1 MITLQNWLADR
12 KRKYADGLA
21 LFQALAPEE
30 MRKKYIAFFSEVKEV
45 PQFDSHFT
53 VLVNKLTTVAR
64 LSSAQP
70 QITISE
76 RGSILL
82 KTAVAATKAIEKT
95 ADQLKGDKV
104 LKEIL
109 VKESE
114 LFKLQDKITELEEDN
129 DDKSGEI
136 DQLQAELEEAQE
148 ELQEL
153 QDQFALLRP
162 GAKIATYSSLP
173 DNIRT
178 IFDEVRQITPLYAA
192 LFTEMQNEALT
203 PEQRKPIFLHADQVL
218 EFWPRRAKLWDQ
230 IDAWA
235 EGKQIQL
242 KTEVQKTEE
251 LPADQLLK
259 GMQIANRIE
268 RLRENI
274 RRTETSIAQHEKNGK
289 LNLRQK
295 AEQRLAYYKRELA
308 ELDNL
313 K

>member
-1 MITLQNWLADR
+1 MITLQYWLADR

-95 ADQLKGDKV
+95 ADQQKGDKV

-114 LFKLQDKITELEEDN
+114 LFKLQDKIT
-129 DDKSGEI
+129 
-136 DQLQAELEEAQE
+136 ELEEAQE

-203 PEQRKPIFLHADQVL
+203 PEQRKPIADQVHEL
-218 EFWPRRAKLWDQ
+218 WSRRTKLWDQ

-274 RRTETSIAQHEKNGK
+274 RRTESSIAQHEKNGK

-295 AEQRLAYYKRELA
+295 SEQRLAYYKRELA

>member
-70 QITISE
+70 QITTSE
-76 RGSILL
+76 RGSMLL
-82 KTAVAATKAIEKT
+82 RTAVAATKAIEKT
-95 ADQLKGDKV
+95 ANQLKGDKV

-203 PEQRKPIFLHADQVL
+203 AEQRKPIADQVHEL
-218 EFWPRRAKLWDQ
+218 WSRRAKLWDQ

-274 RRTETSIAQHEKNGK
+274 RRTEISIAQHKKNGK

-295 AEQRLAYYKRELA
+295 AEQRLADYKRELA

>member
-53 VLVNKLTTVAR
+53 VMGNKFTTVAR
-64 LSSAQP
+64 LSSGQP

-95 ADQLKGDKV
+95 ADQQKGDKV

-153 QDQFALLRP
+153 QDQFALLRL

-203 PEQRKPIFLHADQVL
+203 PEQRKPIADQVHEL
-218 EFWPRRAKLWDQ
+218 WSRRAKLWDQ

>member
-95 ADQLKGDKV
+95 ANQLKSDKV

-203 PEQRKPIFLHADQVL
+203 TEKRKPIADQVHEL
-218 EFWPRRAKLWDQ
+218 WTRRAKLWDQ

-274 RRTETSIAQHEKNGK
+274 RRTETSIAQHKKNGK
-289 LNLRQK
+289 LNLQQK
-295 AEQRLAYYKRELA
+295 AEQRLADYKRELA

>member
-95 ADQLKGDKV
+95 ANQLKGDKV

-203 PEQRKPIFLHADQVL
+203 PEQRKPIADQVHEL
-218 EFWPRRAKLWDQ
+218 WSRRAKLWDQ

-242 KTEVQKTEE
+242 KTEVQK
-251 LPADQLLK
+251 PRSSRP
-259 GMQIANRIE
+259 INC
-268 RLRENI
+268 
-274 RRTETSIAQHEKNGK
+274 
-289 LNLRQK
+289 
-295 AEQRLAYYKRELA
+295 
-308 ELDNL
+308 
-313 K
+313 

>member
-95 ADQLKGDKV
+95 ANQLKSDKV

-203 PEQRKPIFLHADQVL
+203 PEQRKPIADQAHEL
-218 EFWPRRAKLWDQ
+218 WTRRAKLWDQ

>member
-82 KTAVAATKAIEKT
+82 KTAVTATKAIEKT
-95 ADQLKGDKV
+95 ANQLKSDKV

-203 PEQRKPIFLHADQVL
+203 AEQRKPIADQVHEL
-218 EFWPRRAKLWDQ
+218 WARRAKLWDQ

-274 RRTETSIAQHEKNGK
+274 RRTETSIAQHKKNGK
-289 LNLRQK
+289 LNLQQK
-295 AEQRLAYYKRELA
+295 AEQRLADYKRELA

>member
-136 DQLQAELEEAQE
+136 DQLQAELE
-148 ELQEL
+148 
-153 QDQFALLRP
+153 
-162 GAKIATYSSLP
+162 
-173 DNIRT
+173 
-178 IFDEVRQITPLYAA
+178 A

-203 PEQRKPIFLHADQVL
+203 PEQRKPIADQVHEL
-218 EFWPRRAKLWDQ
+218 WSRRAKLWDQ

>member
-12 KRKYADGLA
+12 KRKYAGGLA

-173 DNIRT
+173 DNIRSRWGSQW
-178 IFDEVRQITPLYAA
+178 D
-192 LFTEMQNEALT
+192 
-203 PEQRKPIFLHADQVL
+203 
-218 EFWPRRAKLWDQ
+218 RR
-230 IDAWA
+230 
-235 EGKQIQL
+235 
-242 KTEVQKTEE
+242 
-251 LPADQLLK
+251 
-259 GMQIANRIE
+259 
-268 RLRENI
+268 
-274 RRTETSIAQHEKNGK
+274 
-289 LNLRQK
+289 
-295 AEQRLAYYKRELA
+295 
-308 ELDNL
+308 
-313 K
+313 

>member
-203 PEQRKPIFLHADQVL
+203 PEQRKPIADQGHEL
-218 EFWPRRAKLWDQ
+218 WSRRAKLWDQ

-308 ELDNL
+308 ELEGM

>member
-70 QITISE
+70 QITTSE
-76 RGSILL
+76 RGSMLL
-82 KTAVAATKAIEKT
+82 RTAVAATKAIEKT
-95 ADQLKGDKV
+95 ANQLKSDKV

-203 PEQRKPIFLHADQVL
+203 AEQRKPIADQVHEL
-218 EFWPRRAKLWDQ
+218 WSRRAKLWDQ

-274 RRTETSIAQHEKNGK
+274 RRTEISIAQHKKNGK

-295 AEQRLAYYKRELA
+295 AEQRLADYKRELA

>member
-203 PEQRKPIFLHADQVL
+203 PEQRKPIAAQVHEL
-218 EFWPRRAKLWDQ
+218 WSRRAKLWDQ

>member
-82 KTAVAATKAIEKT
+82 KT

-203 PEQRKPIFLHADQVL
+203 PEQRKPIADQVHEL
-218 EFWPRRAKLWDQ
+218 WSRRAKLWDQ

>member
-95 ADQLKGDKV
+95 ANQLKGDKV

-192 LFTEMQNEALT
+192 LFTEMQNEANAS
-203 PEQRKPIFLHADQVL
+203 RSPIRYMSFGPAVPSYGTRSTLG
-218 EFWPRRAKLWDQ
+218 PRVSR
-230 IDAWA
+230 
-235 EGKQIQL
+235 
-242 KTEVQKTEE
+242 
-251 LPADQLLK
+251 
-259 GMQIANRIE
+259 
-268 RLRENI
+268 
-274 RRTETSIAQHEKNGK
+274 SS
-289 LNLRQK
+289 
-295 AEQRLAYYKRELA
+295 
-308 ELDNL
+308 
-313 K
+313 

>member
-82 KTAVAATKAIEKT
+82 KTAVTATKAIEKT
-95 ADQLKGDKV
+95 ANQLKGDKV

-203 PEQRKPIFLHADQVL
+203 PEQRKPIADQVHEL
-218 EFWPRRAKLWDQ
+218 WSRRAKLWDQ

>member
-95 ADQLKGDKV
+95 ANQLKGDKV

-114 LFKLQDKITELEEDN
+114 LFKLQDKIT
-129 DDKSGEI
+129 
-136 DQLQAELEEAQE
+136 ELEEAQE

-203 PEQRKPIFLHADQVL
+203 PEQRKPIADQVHEL
-218 EFWPRRAKLWDQ
+218 WSRRTKLWDQ

>member
-95 ADQLKGDKV
+95 ANQLKGDKV

-203 PEQRKPIFLHADQVL
+203 AEQRKPIADQVHEL
-218 EFWPRRAKLWDQ
+218 WSRRAKLWDQ

-274 RRTETSIAQHEKNGK
+274 RRTEISIAQHKKNGK

-295 AEQRLAYYKRELA
+295 AEQRLADYKRELA

>member
-1 MITLQNWLADR
+1 M
-12 KRKYADGLA
+12 
-21 LFQALAPEE
+21 
-30 MRKKYIAFFSEVKEV
+30 
-45 PQFDSHFT
+45 
-53 VLVNKLTTVAR
+53 
-64 LSSAQP
+64 
-70 QITISE
+70 
-76 RGSILL
+76 LL
-82 KTAVAATKAIEKT
+82 RTAVAATKAIEKT
-95 ADQLKGDKV
+95 ANQLKGDKV

-203 PEQRKPIFLHADQVL
+203 AEQRKPIADQVHEL
-218 EFWPRRAKLWDQ
+218 WSRRAKLWDQ

-274 RRTETSIAQHEKNGK
+274 RRTEISIAQHKKNGK

-295 AEQRLAYYKRELA
+295 AEQRLADYKRELA

>member
-95 ADQLKGDKV
+95 ANQLKSDKV

-203 PEQRKPIFLHADQVL
+203 AEQRKPIADQVHEL
-218 EFWPRRAKLWDQ
+218 WSRRAKLWDQ

-295 AEQRLAYYKRELA
+295 AEQRLADYKRELA
-308 ELDNL
+308 ELEGM

>member
-95 ADQLKGDKV
+95 ANQLKSDKV

-203 PEQRKPIFLHADQVL
+203 AEQRKPIADQVHEL
-218 EFWPRRAKLWDQ
+218 WTRRAKLWDQ

-295 AEQRLAYYKRELA
+295 AEQRLADCKRELA

>member
-82 KTAVAATKAIEKT
+82 KTAN
-95 ADQLKGDKV
+95 QLKGDKV

-203 PEQRKPIFLHADQVL
+203 PEQRKPIADQVHEL
-218 EFWPRRAKLWDQ
+218 WTRRAKLWDQ

-295 AEQRLAYYKRELA
+295 AEQRLADYKRELA
-308 ELDNL
+308 ELEGM

>member
-70 QITISE
+70 QITTSE
-76 RGSILL
+76 RGSMLL
-82 KTAVAATKAIEKT
+82 RTAVAATKAIEKT
-95 ADQLKGDKV
+95 ANQLKGDKV

-203 PEQRKPIFLHADQVL
+203 AEQRKPIADQVHEL
-218 EFWPRRAKLWDQ
+218 WSRRVKLWDQ

-274 RRTETSIAQHEKNGK
+274 RRTEISIAQHKKNGK

-295 AEQRLAYYKRELA
+295 AEQRLADYKRELA

>member
-114 LFKLQDKITELEEDN
+114 LFKLQDKITKLEEDN

-192 LFTEMQNEALT
+192 LFTEMQNEALP
-203 PEQRKPIFLHADQVL
+203 PEQRKPIADQVHEL
-218 EFWPRRAKLWDQ
+218 WSRRAKLWDQ

>member
-203 PEQRKPIFLHADQVL
+203 PEQRKPIADQVQEL
-218 EFWPRRAKLWDQ
+218 WTRRAKLWDQ

-274 RRTETSIAQHEKNGK
+274 RRTETSIAQHKKNGK
-289 LNLRQK
+289 LNLQQK
-295 AEQRLAYYKRELA
+295 AEQRLADYKRELA

>member
-1 MITLQNWLADR
+1 MITLQNSLADR

-53 VLVNKLTTVAR
+53 VLVNKLTTVVR

-95 ADQLKGDKV
+95 ANQLKSDKV

-203 PEQRKPIFLHADQVL
+203 AEQRKPIADQVHEL
-218 EFWPRRAKLWDQ
+218 WSRRAKLWDQ

-274 RRTETSIAQHEKNGK
+274 RRTEISIAQHKKNGK

-295 AEQRLAYYKRELA
+295 AEQRLADYKRELA

>member
-76 RGSILL
+76 RGSMLL

-192 LFTEMQNEALT
+192 LFTEMQNKALT
-203 PEQRKPIFLHADQVL
+203 PEQRKPIADQVHEL
-218 EFWPRRAKLWDQ
+218 WSRRAKLWDQ

>member
-95 ADQLKGDKV
+95 ANQLKGDKV

-203 PEQRKPIFLHADQVL
+203 PEQRKPIADQAHEL
-218 EFWPRRAKLWDQ
+218 WTRRAKLWDQ

>member
-1 MITLQNWLADR
+1 
-12 KRKYADGLA
+12 
-21 LFQALAPEE
+21 

-203 PEQRKPIFLHADQVL
+203 PEQRKPIADQVHEL
-218 EFWPRRAKLWDQ
+218 WSRRAKLWDQ

-242 KTEVQKTEE
+242 KPRFK
-251 LPADQLLK
+251 
-259 GMQIANRIE
+259 NRGAPG
-268 RLRENI
+268 R
-274 RRTETSIAQHEKNGK
+274 SIAERYADRQPDRTTEGEYPAHG
-289 LNLRQK
+289 NLYRPT
-295 AEQRLAYYKRELA
+295 
-308 ELDNL
+308 
-313 K
+313 

>member
-203 PEQRKPIFLHADQVL
+203 PEQHKPIADQVHEL
-218 EFWPRRAKLWDQ
+218 WSRRAKLWDQ

>member
-192 LFTEMQNEALT
+192 LFTEMQNAALP
-203 PEQRKPIFLHADQVL
+203 PEQRKPIADQVHEL
-218 EFWPRRAKLWDQ
+218 WTRRAKLWDQ

>member
-95 ADQLKGDKV
+95 ANQLKSDKV

-203 PEQRKPIFLHADQVL
+203 PEQRKPIADQAHEL
-218 EFWPRRAKLWDQ
+218 WTRRAKLWDQ

-274 RRTETSIAQHEKNGK
+274 RRTETSIAQQEKNGK

>member
-95 ADQLKGDKV
+95 ANQQKGDKV

-203 PEQRKPIFLHADQVL
+203 PGQRKPIADQVHEL
-218 EFWPRRAKLWDQ
+218 WTRRAKLWDQ

>member
-53 VLVNKLTTVAR
+53 VLVNKLTTVVR

-95 ADQLKGDKV
+95 ANQLKSDKV

-178 IFDEVRQITPLYAA
+178 IFDEVRQIPPLYAA

-203 PEQRKPIFLHADQVL
+203 AEQRKPIADQVHEL
-218 EFWPRRAKLWDQ
+218 WSRRAKLWDQ

-274 RRTETSIAQHEKNGK
+274 RRTEISIAQHKKNGK

-295 AEQRLAYYKRELA
+295 AEQRLADYKRELA